1 MGPLEIVFIE
11 EERPLGAARDQE
23 EQKEEEEQEEEEEE
37 VEAAIVES
45 IALLRELES
54 GDRVPL
60 HGGMYST
67 V

>member
-37 VEAAIVES
+37 EAAIVES

-60 HGGMYST
+60 PGGMYRT

>member
-11 EERPLGAARDQE
+11 EERPLGAATDQE

-37 VEAAIVES
+37 EAAIVES

-60 HGGMYST
+60 PGGMYST